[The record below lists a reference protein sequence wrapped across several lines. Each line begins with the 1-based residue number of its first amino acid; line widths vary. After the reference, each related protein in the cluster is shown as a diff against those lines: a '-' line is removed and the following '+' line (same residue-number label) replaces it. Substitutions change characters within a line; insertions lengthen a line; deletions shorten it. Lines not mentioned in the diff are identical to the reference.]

1 VTKRRSIVSCDLDAS
16 ERQWF
21 NLLIIT
27 PNPMRQPPLR
37 LVAFL
42 TLTVASPYGYAQ
54 IPRMCAQNGEVNR
67 CNLPHDEIKKPC
79 H

>member
-1 VTKRRSIVSCDLDAS
+1 
-16 ERQWF
+16 
-21 NLLIIT
+21 
-27 PNPMRQPPLR
+27 MRQPPLR

-54 IPRMCAQNGEVNR
+54 IPRMCAQYGEVNR

-79 H
+79 LMAGLLAI